1 MNMMVNDLATAN
13 LFIIFILV
21 IVGFG
26 VIQVVK
32 KRFED

>member
-1 MNMMVNDLATAN
+1 MMANNLATAN

-26 VIQVVK
+26 IIKVVK

>member
-1 MNMMVNDLATAN
+1 MIKDFATMN
-13 LFIIFILV
+13 LFVIFVIV